1 MELEELQTAWAQLG
15 AELEQQK
22 KLTDKIIMEM
32 TQEKYSNKFRALTN
46 YEAIGAVICYGAAI
60 LLVLNFEKLDTW
72 YLLSCGLIS
81 LLFMTILPTLV
92 LRSLFNIKKLDI
104 GNGNFKTNLLNYTK
118 AKNNL
123 LRLQQI
129 AIGVGFSMLFVLI
142 PVSSKILSHKD
153 IFQSELNIRHG
164 IGLVLALIFMVFF
177 CRWGYRGYKEIT
189 ASAESIIKDLE

>member
-1 MELEELQTAWAQLG
+1 MELEELQAAWAQLG

-72 YLLSCGLIS
+72 YLFSCGLIS

-142 PVSSKILSHKD
+142 PVSSKVLSNKD
-153 IFQSELNIRHG
+153 IFQSELNIRHV